1 MPTPGL
7 HRVEDLKFQQSLPP
21 CKSINFF
28 SKLIHH
34 LITLTI
40 RCRQGLPSLVPSGTR
55 CLSELVVPWES
66 NRRATPKHQKKKKE
80 KSVNHELC
88 FDVMVVGR
96 ISSERVTR
104 VRGGDY
110 LLLLLCNCTYCPFIT
125 DLKHLR
131 YDVYIQPMIFVGT
144 HNYPYQARH

>member
-1 MPTPGL
+1 MGKQSQSDAQTP
-7 HRVEDLKFQQSLPP
+7 
-21 CKSINFF
+21 
-28 SKLIHH
+28 
-34 LITLTI
+34 
-40 RCRQGLPSLVPSGTR
+40 
-55 CLSELVVPWES
+55 
-66 NRRATPKHQKKKKE
+66 AKKKK
-80 KSVNHELC
+80 KKNQSITSCVL
-88 FDVMVVGR
+88 MVVGR

-131 YDVYIQPMIFVGT
+131 YDDVYIQPMIFVGT